1 MVTLFNHWETL
12 FNRVFLGVIRMMVVV
27 ESDGVQRGIR
37 ARSEFEKSKKINLN
51 CDKDVAKVRESV
63 LLDRGA

>member
-1 MVTLFNHWETL
+1 MVLEGEGGRGVNSR
-12 FNRVFLGVIRMMVVV
+12 NR
-27 ESDGVQRGIR
+27 
-37 ARSEFEKSKKINLN
+37 KKINVN

>member
-1 MVTLFNHWETL
+1 M
-12 FNRVFLGVIRMMVVV
+12 VV
-27 ESDGVQRGIR
+27 ESDGVQRGMR
-37 ARSEFEKSKKINLN
+37 ARSELEKSKKINVN